1 MKKFN
6 LSLVAVLAMSTFAVA
21 GGDIAPVEEP
31 VVVVPEVI
39 EEVANDNGFYLG
51 LAYSATQIDIDGID
65 DGGFALG
72 GEDADSFMVQAGYKF
87 NPYIAVEARYWNG
100 NNGVDAYGLY
110 AKPMYPV
117 SESFDVYALL
127 GYGNA
132 AAEPTDGYIGNM
144 SLDDSTFQWG
154 LGASYAFTDSFAV
167 FADYVELYNSDYNG
181 IDYSLDAVNLGV
193 TYQF

>member
-6 LSLVAVLAMSTFAVA
+6 LSLVTVLAMSTFAVA

-31 VVVVPEVI
+31 VVV
-39 EEVANDNGFYLG
+39 EEVVEDTANDDGFYLG
-51 LAYSATQIDIDGID
+51 LAYSATSIDVDGYD
-65 DGGFALG
+65 EGGYDLG
-72 GEDADSFMVQAGYKF
+72 GSDDADSFMVQVGYKF

-100 NNGVDAYGLY
+100 NRGVDAYGLY

-117 SESFDVYALL
+117 TDAFDVYGLL

-132 AAEPTDGYIGNM
+132 GAEPDDGYGDTM
-144 SLDDSTFQWG
+144 TLDDSTFQWG
-154 LGASYAFTDSFAV
+154 LGVSYAFTESFAV
-167 FADYVELYNSDYNG
+167 FADFVELYNSDYNG
-181 IDYSLDAVNLGV
+181 IDYSLDTVNVGV